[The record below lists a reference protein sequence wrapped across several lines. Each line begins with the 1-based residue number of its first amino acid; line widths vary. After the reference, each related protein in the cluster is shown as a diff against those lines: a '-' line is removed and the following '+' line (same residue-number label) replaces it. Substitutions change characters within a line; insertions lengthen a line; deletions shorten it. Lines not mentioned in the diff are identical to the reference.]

1 MLPLNTK
8 APDFTLLDEKGI
20 PHTLSAYL
28 GTWVLLYFYPK
39 DDTPGCTKEAC
50 MLRDYKDAYKEN
62 DLVVLGVSKDSSES
76 HEAFISKY
84 KLPFT
89 LLAYTLSLIKKLSK
103 HTALQVC
110 CLQNVSHI

>member
-62 DLVVLGVSKDSSES
+62 DLVILGVSKDSSES
-76 HEAFISKY
+76 HEAFIFKY

-89 LLAYTLSLIKKLSK
+89 LLADTDKKLSK